1 MENSKKRRLSGKI
14 LAGAFTVP
22 AVVSAVQQS
31 TVSANVLTDTILPS
45 VKNFFFPANYSV
57 LQSLTKRVLPSVLII
72 LVVALGLV
80 KLGSV
85 KKKADIFDKKELGEK
100 IDQGKKILEQEEEVS
115 AFFVKKGLEDQIE
128 KLFDF
133 LNSKKRN

>member
-1 MENSKKRRLSGKI
+1 MESGKKRRLSGKI

-22 AVVSAVQQS
+22 AVVGAVQQS

-45 VKNFFFPANYSV
+45 MKNFFFPANYSV

-100 IDQGKKILEQEEEVS
+100 INQGKK
-115 AFFVKKGLEDQIE
+115 FWNRKK
-128 KLFDF
+128 KLVHF
-133 LNSKKRN
+133 L